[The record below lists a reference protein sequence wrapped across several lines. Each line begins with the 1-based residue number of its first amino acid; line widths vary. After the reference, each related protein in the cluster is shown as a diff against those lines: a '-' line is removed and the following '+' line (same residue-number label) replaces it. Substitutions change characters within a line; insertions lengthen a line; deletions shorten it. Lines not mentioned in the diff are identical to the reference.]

1 MDGNFRGNDN
11 WDTDSQMWSW
21 HFFTFLFFGT
31 ITHTRTAFSIIFL
44 THYFVKKRP
53 YTPWLSSKVFTFDH
67 SLDHRSSFRFLQQLS
82 LLCKNTNKWL
92 PTTTN
97 ISQHLHFFVVWLTE
111 YWSWS
116 LTIILRARLAYNF
129 SSFTAAVGQ
138 THFFSIWQTI
148 AREYV
153 QGSLFHF
160 PLPLPLTYKCPQFSN
175 PTRLGSL
182 VFHAEKV
189 SATAVPSSHSK
200 TLSPLGA
207 IIPSRGS
214 PFRSIRLKRKAFSS
228 ADLIIGRVA
237 PSCLHR

>member
-1 MDGNFRGNDN
+1 MNNSVWTTGLIGQRMGSLRYIQNNSLKLNDHWHWWMVMFRA
-11 WDTDSQMWSW
+11 MPIEI
-21 HFFTFLFFGT
+21 L
-31 ITHTRTAFSIIFL
+31 TA
-44 THYFVKKRP
+44 K
-53 YTPWLSSKVFTFDH
+53 
-67 SLDHRSSFRFLQQLS
+67 LS

-92 PTTTN
+92 STTTN
-97 ISQHLHFFVVWLTE
+97 ISQHLYFFVVWLTE

-116 LTIILRARLAYNF
+116 LTIILQARLAYNF

-160 PLPLPLTYKCPQFSN
+160 PLPLPLTYKCPQSSN
-175 PTRLGSL
+175 PTKLGSP

-214 PFRSIRLKRKAFSS
+214 PFRSIKLKRKAFSA
-228 ADLIIGRVA
+228 ADLMIGRVA